1 MDFSVVIPARGRT
14 DLLRTLL
21 ENLNTAKSANDG
33 DVEILI
39 LDDSDEPHSTSI
51 KAMSTEFGASYIR
64 AEMTVGAKRNLG
76 ARMSNH
82 DIVVFL
88 DSDVRVSEDFFR
100 GYEKVFTA
108 EDINMAIGLLEFYG
122 EECWYWKVVKS
133 TPFVKCF
140 DMPRYMDMLPWGCSC
155 NMAVR
160 RDFFLELSGF
170 SDEFREP
177 AGEDVDLG
185 LRVSERHIP
194 IVPAKESVAFH
205 SNTTWSKRRDMIRRA
220 CMYGRGDAI
229 LVERHPDSTVRS
241 GFRRWIFFLAITII
255 CCLSAIVS
263 ENVWMLLM
271 IPALL
276 AAEVFAVSTRISI
289 KSEDASLCQALASQ
303 ELVLRNEL
311 SYILAC
317 VSRGHPGNVF
327 RQIVTVEG
335 QAYGILEFM
344 RFVYLLDLGLL
355 MLLFI
360 FSGLVITYA

>member
-21 ENLNTAKSANDG
+21 ESLDAARSGNDG

-39 LDDSDEPHSTSI
+39 LDDSDDPHSTTI
-51 KAMSTEFGASYIR
+51 ETMSAELGANYIR
-64 AEMTVGAKRNLG
+64 AEMAVGAKRNLG
-76 ARMSNH
+76 AKMSSH

-88 DSDVRVSEDFFR
+88 DSDVRVSEDFFH
-100 GYEKVFTA
+100 GYEMTFATG
-108 EDINMAIGLLEFYG
+108 EINMAIGLLEFYG
-122 EECWYWKVVKS
+122 DESWYWKVVKS

-140 DMPRYMDMLPWGCSC
+140 DMPRHMDMLPWGCSC

-160 RDFFLELSGF
+160 RDFFLKLSGF

-185 LRVSERHIP
+185 LRISERHIP
-194 IVPAKESVAFH
+194 IVPARESMAYH
-205 SNTTWSKRRDMIRRA
+205 SNTTWSKRRDMLRRA

-241 GFRRWIFFLAITII
+241 GFRRWTFYLAIAII
-255 CCLSAIVS
+255 CCLSVAIS
-263 ENVWMLLM
+263 GNVWMLLM
-271 IPALL
+271 ILALIAAELL
-276 AAEVFAVSTRISI
+276 AVSVRVSA
-289 KSEDASLCQALASQ
+289 KSEDVSLCQALASQ

-311 SYILAC
+311 SYISAC
-317 VSRGHPGNVF
+317 MTRGHPGNIF
-327 RQIVTVEG
+327 RQIVTVDG
-335 QAYGILEFM
+335 QAYGILDFM
-344 RFVYLLDLGLL
+344 RFAYILDLGLL

-360 FSGLVITYA
+360 ISGLVITYA

>member
-21 ENLNTAKSANDG
+21 ESLNTARGFNDG

-39 LDDSDEPHSTSI
+39 LDDSDEPYSTAI
-51 KAMSTEFGASYIR
+51 KSMSTGLGASYIR

-88 DSDVRVSEDFFR
+88 DSDVRVSDNFFC
-100 GYEKVFTA
+100 GYERVFA
-108 EDINMAIGLLEFYG
+108 AKEINMAIGLLEFYG
-122 EECWYWKVVKS
+122 DESWYWKVVKS

-194 IVPAKESVAFH
+194 IVPVKESVAFH
-205 SNTTWSKRRDMIRRA
+205 SNSTWSKRRDMIRRV
-220 CMYGRGDAI
+220 CMYGRGDAV

-241 GFRRWIFFLAITII
+241 GLRRWIFFLAITII

-263 ENVWMLLM
+263 ENAWMLLM
-271 IPALL
+271 IPTLIVAELL
-276 AAEVFAVSTRISI
+276 AVSAKISV
-289 KSEDASLCQALASQ
+289 KTEDVSLCQALASQ

-311 SYILAC
+311 SYILTC
-317 VSRGHPGNVF
+317 ISRGHPGNVF

-335 QAYGILEFM
+335 QAYGILDFM
-344 RFVYLLDLGLL
+344 RFAYLLDLGLL

>member
-21 ENLNTAKSANDG
+21 ESLNTARGFNDG

-39 LDDSDEPHSTSI
+39 LDDSDEPYSTAI
-51 KAMSTEFGASYIR
+51 KSMSTGLGASYIR

-88 DSDVRVSEDFFR
+88 DSDVRVSDNFFC
-100 GYEKVFTA
+100 GYERVFA
-108 EDINMAIGLLEFYG
+108 AKEINMAIGLLEFYG
-122 EECWYWKVVKS
+122 DESWYWKVVKS

-185 LRVSERHIP
+185 LRVSKRHIP
-194 IVPAKESVAFH
+194 IVPVKESVAFH
-205 SNTTWSKRRDMIRRA
+205 SNTTWSKRRDMIRRV
-220 CMYGRGDAI
+220 CMYGRGDAV

-241 GFRRWIFFLAITII
+241 GLRRWIFFLAITII

-263 ENVWMLLM
+263 ENAWMLLM
-271 IPALL
+271 IPTLIVAELL
-276 AAEVFAVSTRISI
+276 AVSAKISV
-289 KSEDASLCQALASQ
+289 KTEDVSLCQALASQ

-311 SYILAC
+311 SYILTC
-317 VSRGHPGNVF
+317 ISRGHPGNVF

-335 QAYGILEFM
+335 QAYGILDFM
-344 RFVYLLDLGLL
+344 RFAYLLDLGLL

-360 FSGLVITYA
+360 FLGLVITYA

>member
-21 ENLNTAKSANDG
+21 ESLNTARGFNDG

-39 LDDSDEPHSTSI
+39 LDDSDEPYSTAI
-51 KAMSTEFGASYIR
+51 KSMSTGLGASYIR

-88 DSDVRVSEDFFR
+88 DSDVRVSDNFFC
-100 GYEKVFTA
+100 GYERVFA
-108 EDINMAIGLLEFYG
+108 AKEINMAIGLLEFYG
-122 EECWYWKVVKS
+122 DESWYWKVVKS

-185 LRVSERHIP
+185 LRVSKRHIP
-194 IVPAKESVAFH
+194 IVPVKESVAFH
-205 SNTTWSKRRDMIRRA
+205 SNTTWSKRLDMIRRV
-220 CMYGRGDAI
+220 CMYGRGDAV

-241 GFRRWIFFLAITII
+241 GLRRWIFFLAITII

-263 ENVWMLLM
+263 ENAWMLLM
-271 IPALL
+271 IPTLIVAELL
-276 AAEVFAVSTRISI
+276 AVSAKISV
-289 KSEDASLCQALASQ
+289 KTEDVSLCQALASQ

-311 SYILAC
+311 SYILTC
-317 VSRGHPGNVF
+317 ISRGHPGNVF

-335 QAYGILEFM
+335 QAYGILDFM
-344 RFVYLLDLGLL
+344 RFAYLLDLGLL

>member
-21 ENLNTAKSANDG
+21 ESLNTARGFNDG

-39 LDDSDEPHSTSI
+39 LDDSDEPYSTAI
-51 KAMSTEFGASYIR
+51 KSMSTGLGASYIR

-88 DSDVRVSEDFFR
+88 DSDVRVSDNFFC
-100 GYEKVFTA
+100 GYERVFA
-108 EDINMAIGLLEFYG
+108 AKEINMAIGLLEFYG
-122 EECWYWKVVKS
+122 DESWYWKVVKS

-185 LRVSERHIP
+185 LRVSKRHIP
-194 IVPAKESVAFH
+194 IVPVKESVAFH
-205 SNTTWSKRRDMIRRA
+205 SNTTWSKRRDMIRRV
-220 CMYGRGDAI
+220 CMYGRGDAV

-241 GFRRWIFFLAITII
+241 GLRRWIFFLAITII

-263 ENVWMLLM
+263 ENAWMLLM
-271 IPALL
+271 IPTLIVAELL
-276 AAEVFAVSTRISI
+276 AVSAKISV
-289 KSEDASLCQALASQ
+289 KTEDVSLCQALASQ

-311 SYILAC
+311 SYILTC
-317 VSRGHPGNVF
+317 ISRGHPGNVL

-335 QAYGILEFM
+335 QAYGILDFM
-344 RFVYLLDLGLL
+344 RFAYLLDLGLL